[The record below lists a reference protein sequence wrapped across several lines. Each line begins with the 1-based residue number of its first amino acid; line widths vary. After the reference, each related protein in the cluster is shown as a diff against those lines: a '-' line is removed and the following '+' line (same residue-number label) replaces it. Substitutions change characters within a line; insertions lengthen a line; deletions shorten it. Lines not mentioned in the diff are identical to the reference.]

1 MVAHRYWLSLTDSMP
16 FTSVT
21 PYKKQQPQW
30 VATYCFV
37 SWANTPYPTY
47 NMKRPHK
54 AIRILK
60 VLLATPG
67 IYANEM
73 QRAYAK
79 EMLQQKI
86 NRKAKSIAR
95 TTQLKLEF

>member
-1 MVAHRYWLSLTDSMP
+1 
-16 FTSVT
+16 
-21 PYKKQQPQW
+21 
-30 VATYCFV
+30 
-37 SWANTPYPTY
+37 
-47 NMKRPHK
+47 MKRPPK
-54 AIRILK
+54 AIRLLK

-95 TTQLKLEF
+95 STQLKLEF